1 MNHTSLNKKN
11 NTSNLVNELHT
22 YINSI
27 FDYVNNP
34 TPNTNILSIIKSIS
48 TNPNISSLF
57 NSNFNIEKIINDYL
71 KEIPKNTTSQNQNQ
85 NKNTLFNTFFSNGN
99 IQIVR
104 ENRQNN
110 VSTLNVKT
118 SNSNTSSKMV
128 RKQSVIIKPNELEA
142 LQNKKEKNGTYVII
156 YKDDKKMNF
165 AFQEFLSNIKNNDDY
180 YILALINI
188 IRKIYVDI
196 LIKIITKKEYYNC
209 QQASGINTPCS
220 VVAVGSQ
227 KLSSNYDVTISGV
240 IYPHKIVSMF
250 NKIFISYWNQLSSI
264 VFDTNLYGSTF
275 FITVNE
281 KNITDDILIGYQKTE
296 SLINS
301 SKSILYLPPSIINDQ
316 SYSKDSINKRQ
327 MSWLIV
333 KIFLHSYMYKIPEN
347 TAPLFNIIELLK
359 PLLSKNNS
367 NSQKFVDFIFRKK
380 FNLKNEVT
388 NPRETIITEYNSVF
402 IDKYQD
408 SLVDIERDQL
418 EYHSIL
424 RESSSSGNA
433 ILNQLNELIESI
445 SYSNFYG
452 AETYFCMGT
461 IYHVL
466 GYIQK
471 LANFNLD
478 PIEYYISAIEN
489 FIDMYRYYEKMTND
503 PQYAI
508 IKMSKYALRVYDAL
522 THIDIENQMIKQN
535 IKQKRDLFENI
546 LTKFK
551 GQHSFHT
558 NNSQNTTKSNLR
570 TTFSNSKQ
578 SINGIQS
585 SENIDFT
592 LLLQNILQT
601 MYNDIQNYQSRFTE
615 TIQNK
620 MNIT

>member
-48 TNPNISSLF
+48 TNPNISSLL
-57 NSNFNIEKIINDYL
+57 NSKMNIEEIINDYL
-71 KEIPKNTTSQNQNQ
+71 KEIPKNTSNQ
-85 NKNTLFNTFFSNGN
+85 NKNINSLFNNFFSNQN
-99 IQIVR
+99 IQIIR
-104 ENRQNN
+104 ENKQNN
-110 VSTLNVKT
+110 VNTPNVKT

-156 YKDDKKMNF
+156 YKDGKKINF

-209 QQASGINTPCS
+209 QQASGVNSPCS

-250 NKIFISYWNQLSSI
+250 NKIFIFYWNQLSSI

-301 SKSILYLPPSIINDQ
+301 SKSILYLPPFIINGQ

-347 TAPLFNIIELLK
+347 TVPLFNIIELLK
-359 PLLSKNNS
+359 TLLSKNNS
-367 NSQKFVDFIFRKK
+367 NHQKFVDFIFRKK
-380 FNLKNEVT
+380 FNLENKVT

-433 ILNQLNELIESI
+433 ILDKLNELIESI

-503 PQYAI
+503 SQYAI

-558 NNSQNTTKSNLR
+558 NNSQNRTETNLR
-570 TTFSNSKQ
+570 TTFTNSTQ
-578 SINGIQS
+578 SVNGTQS

-601 MYNDIQNYQSRFTE
+601 MYNDIKSYQSRFTE

-620 MNIT
+620 INIT